1 MKYETLHAK
10 EVALHTNIHS
20 VVKKKIYS
28 LSNQI
33 ISVSGYN
40 KKIIWSLSGLK
51 IRQIKCQLNHDVP

>member
-10 EVALHTNIHS
+10 EVALHANIHS

-40 KKIIWSLSGLK
+40 KKLSGPYQFLK
-51 IRQIKCQLNHDVP
+51 LGK

>member
-33 ISVSGYN
+33 ISVSEYN
-40 KKIIWSLSGLK
+40 KK
-51 IRQIKCQLNHDVP
+51 

>member
-1 MKYETLHAK
+1 MKYETLHVK
-10 EVALHTNIHS
+10 LHTNIHS

-40 KKIIWSLSGLK
+40 KKLSGPYQVLK
-51 IRQIKCQLNHDVP
+51 LGK